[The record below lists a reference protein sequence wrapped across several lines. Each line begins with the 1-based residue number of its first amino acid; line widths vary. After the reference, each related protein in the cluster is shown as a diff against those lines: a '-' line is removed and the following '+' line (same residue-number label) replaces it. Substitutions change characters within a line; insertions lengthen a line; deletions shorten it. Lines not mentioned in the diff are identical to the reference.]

1 MNMQEKI
8 RKDLKDAMMS
18 GDSQKKEFLRVV
30 IGEMNRV
37 GKELTDQQV
46 VAVLKKMK
54 KNAEEMKND
63 FEVRVLDS
71 YLPEMVSG
79 DELEK
84 LVRDVVEMN
93 GFDSVKDMGRVM
105 KKVKELTG
113 GNVDMG
119 EASGI
124 VKRCLK

>member
-1 MNMQEKI
+1 MQEKI